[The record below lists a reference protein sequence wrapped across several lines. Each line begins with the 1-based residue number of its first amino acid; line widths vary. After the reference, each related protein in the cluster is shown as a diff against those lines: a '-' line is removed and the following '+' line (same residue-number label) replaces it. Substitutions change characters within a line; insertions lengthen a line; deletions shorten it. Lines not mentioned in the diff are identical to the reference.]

1 MLVTKD
7 KKTHILKVLVGSYAH
22 GLADESS
29 DYDYRG
35 VYVVPTTEILSLGFN
50 YKGSHWLEGDV
61 DQTAYE
67 IGHLLH
73 LATKCNPSILEC
85 FVAPHEM
92 GKEEYNWGFELKQL
106 FPYLWNPQDAY
117 NAFTGYSLNQRKKML
132 DNHMNRW
139 NKYGSAYIR
148 TLYNLITLLQTG
160 TFSLEVP
167 EGELKSFLLQIRR
180 GQVTIG
186 DIINESNKLQNQA
199 QIELERHKNG
209 TANFV
214 QEQDIN
220 RVNKFLL
227 NVRKEFWE

>member
-1 MLVTKD
+1 MQTNNKMDNNVFNTINNCDTPFWVRNDNTCCENVQSVTGPGFLYAVVDSNCDLIIYRTDYTSFNAGSVACGDAKGID
-7 KKTHILKVLVGSYAH
+7 YIILDSGNCLIVKYTDGTCQNI
-22 GLADESS
+22 GCIM
-29 DYDYRG
+29 G
-35 VYVVPTTEILSLGFN
+35 PTGP
-50 YKGSHWLEGDV
+50 
-61 DQTAYE
+61 
-67 IGHLLH
+67 
-73 LATKCNPSILEC
+73 CC
-85 FVAPHEM
+85 
-92 GKEEYNWGFELKQL
+92 
-106 FPYLWNPQDAY
+106 
-117 NAFTGYSLNQRKKML
+117 TG
-132 DNHMNRW
+132 
-139 NKYGSAYIR
+139 
-148 TLYNLITLLQTG
+148 
-160 TFSLEVP
+160 P